1 MDDSEPIS
9 VLINLF
15 SEYGINKSTW
25 KSFYSIIQNS
35 KDNLILIKYI
45 NNILVS
51 QPNNE
56 FTPDVID
63 FIIDFGNNDTIKLI
77 ASNDFLIALI
87 NLLQIDMNVD
97 VQIQMKVIILIQKW
111 AIKFQNSNFKSFNE
125 CYQYLINNGIVFPPK
140 EQTIDTYNKYINPK
154 DLVNYDNLNINE
166 YQNNNYDPFN
176 IDDLNPIIKMKSYD
190 QQIPM
195 EKVYKAFSINND
207 LELFVIN
214 KNKPSNSDE
223 MNKILMIKEKWCEK
237 IKNANNILDKEK
249 DPQNLE
255 LQASMNELIQALDLI
270 LSLIKKYDKFRD
282 IHDILIQIRND
293 IEMTIY
299 RYNLLES
306 YQKVIPFYSAFDG
319 NKQRYD
325 QIYHKN
331 NQKKANNNILN
342 NFKNGIFS
350 MGRKFNDFV
359 NNAFKS
365 KEDSKNNNSYTA
377 NNYMKNNNLFNPD
390 K

>member
-176 IDDLNPIIKMKSYD
+176 IDGLNPIIKLKSYD

-306 YQKVIPFYSAFDG
+306 NQKVIPFYSAFDG

-359 NNAFKS
+359 NNTFKS

>member
-176 IDDLNPIIKMKSYD
+176 IDGLNPIIKLKSYD

-237 IKNANNILDKEK
+237 IKNNNNILDKEK

-282 IHDILIQIRND
+282 IHDVLIQIRND

-306 YQKVIPFYSAFDG
+306 NQKVIPFYSAFDG

-331 NQKKANNNILN
+331 NQKKTNNNILN

>member
-1 MDDSEPIS
+1 
-9 VLINLF
+9 
-15 SEYGINKSTW
+15 
-25 KSFYSIIQNS
+25 
-35 KDNLILIKYI
+35 
-45 NNILVS
+45 
-51 QPNNE
+51 
-56 FTPDVID
+56 
-63 FIIDFGNNDTIKLI
+63 
-77 ASNDFLIALI
+77 
-87 NLLQIDMNVD
+87 MNVD

-223 MNKILMIKEKWCEK
+223 KNKILMIKEKWCEK
-237 IKNANNILDKEK
+237 IKNTNNILDKEK

-331 NQKKANNNILN
+331 NQKKTNNNILN

>member
-1 MDDSEPIS
+1 
-9 VLINLF
+9 
-15 SEYGINKSTW
+15 
-25 KSFYSIIQNS
+25 
-35 KDNLILIKYI
+35 
-45 NNILVS
+45 
-51 QPNNE
+51 
-56 FTPDVID
+56 
-63 FIIDFGNNDTIKLI
+63 
-77 ASNDFLIALI
+77 
-87 NLLQIDMNVD
+87 MNVD

-176 IDDLNPIIKMKSYD
+176 IDGLNPIIKLKSYD

-331 NQKKANNNILN
+331 NQKKTNNNILN

>member
-176 IDDLNPIIKMKSYD
+176 IDGLNPIIKLKSYD

-214 KNKPSNSDE
+214 KNKPSN
-223 MNKILMIKEKWCEK
+223 
-237 IKNANNILDKEK
+237 
-249 DPQNLE
+249 
-255 LQASMNELIQALDLI
+255 
-270 LSLIKKYDKFRD
+270 
-282 IHDILIQIRND
+282 
-293 IEMTIY
+293 
-299 RYNLLES
+299 
-306 YQKVIPFYSAFDG
+306 
-319 NKQRYD
+319 
-325 QIYHKN
+325 
-331 NQKKANNNILN
+331 
-342 NFKNGIFS
+342 
-350 MGRKFNDFV
+350 
-359 NNAFKS
+359 
-365 KEDSKNNNSYTA
+365 
-377 NNYMKNNNLFNPD
+377 
-390 K
+390 

>member
-237 IKNANNILDKEK
+237 IKNTNNILDKEK

-255 LQASMNELIQALDLI
+255 LQASMNELIQALDLKA
-270 LSLIKKYDKFRD
+270 LLTKSLNLRP
-282 IHDILIQIRND
+282 
-293 IEMTIY
+293 IE
-299 RYNLLES
+299 
-306 YQKVIPFYSAFDG
+306 KIPFLKLF
-319 NKQRYD
+319 K
-325 QIYHKN
+325 
-331 NQKKANNNILN
+331 ILL
-342 NFKNGIFS
+342 
-350 MGRKFNDFV
+350 FV
-359 NNAFKS
+359 F
-365 KEDSKNNNSYTA
+365 
-377 NNYMKNNNLFNPD
+377 F
-390 K
+390 

>member
-176 IDDLNPIIKMKSYD
+176 IDGLNPIIKLKSYD

-207 LELFVIN
+207 LELFIIN

-306 YQKVIPFYSAFDG
+306 NQKVIPFYSAFDG

-359 NNAFKS
+359 NNTFKS

-377 NNYMKNNNLFNPD
+377 NNYMKNNNLFNTD

>member
-176 IDDLNPIIKMKSYD
+176 IDGLNPIIKLKSYD

-331 NQKKANNNILN
+331 NQKKTNNNILN

>member
-306 YQKVIPFYSAFDG
+306 NQKVIPFYSAFDG

>member
-1 MDDSEPIS
+1 
-9 VLINLF
+9 
-15 SEYGINKSTW
+15 
-25 KSFYSIIQNS
+25 
-35 KDNLILIKYI
+35 
-45 NNILVS
+45 
-51 QPNNE
+51 
-56 FTPDVID
+56 
-63 FIIDFGNNDTIKLI
+63 
-77 ASNDFLIALI
+77 
-87 NLLQIDMNVD
+87 
-97 VQIQMKVIILIQKW
+97 MKVIILIQKW

-223 MNKILMIKEKWCEK
+223 KNKILMIKEKWCEK
-237 IKNANNILDKEK
+237 IKNTNNILDKEK

-331 NQKKANNNILN
+331 NQKKTNNNILN

>member
-359 NNAFKS
+359 NNTFKS

-377 NNYMKNNNLFNPD
+377 NNYMKNNNLFNTD

>member
-306 YQKVIPFYSAFDG
+306 NQKVIPFYSAFDG

-359 NNAFKS
+359 NNTFKS

>member
-237 IKNANNILDKEK
+237 IKNTNNILDKEK

-331 NQKKANNNILN
+331 NQKKTNNNILN

-350 MGRKFNDFV
+350 MGRKFTDFV

>member
-331 NQKKANNNILN
+331 NQKKTNNNILN